1 MVATMYGMY
10 EQTADRQREL
20 RAEAAEQRQA
30 RLVRMAAR
38 AERRVARARSQLAQA
53 QGAATQLNARM
64 PGLELAGRR

>member
-1 MVATMYGMY
+1 MYGTY
-10 EQTADRQREL
+10 QQTTDRQREMQ
-20 RAEAAEQRQA
+20 ADAAEQRQV
-30 RLVRMAAR
+30 RLLLKAAR